1 MKNLDE
7 MNILEKIDYIVNDFQ
22 EPKDKYT
29 VDFYLNEIIKVNFQ
43 EFEKAEDTFLEYK
56 KLAGNYENYIRTAFN
71 LAVSIDNLRDWLKL
85 EPLNCQKYGLQLIYN
100 IANSI
105 KHKIIERKNK
115 NKYLDDVYDL
125 KVIPMTPFYGID
137 KRLDHILR
145 VSCKTDNLLVK
156 EAADFK
162 KIAESAI
169 NELEQHIKLSD

>member
-1 MKNLDE
+1 MR
-7 MNILEKIDYIVNDFQ
+7 
-22 EPKDKYT
+22 
-29 VDFYLNEIIKVNFQ
+29 
-43 EFEKAEDTFLEYK
+43 A
-56 KLAGNYENYIRTAFN
+56 
-71 LAVSIDNLRDWLKL
+71 
-85 EPLNCQKYGLQLIYN
+85 NCQKYGLQLIYN